1 MPNVKPRKPAPALV
15 VDRDDSLDSI
25 FGLPP
30 LLEGEDPDAYNAL
43 LAQVNGALKPKDI
56 LEQIWVRDF
65 VDITW
70 EIMRLR
76 RLRPAL
82 IVAGYGDAIRD
93 ILTAELG
100 YSRAADFR
108 DKWLRDEENSRA
120 EFKVLLAELGFTM
133 DDVHARALGH
143 KIKIVGSVDQ
153 MIEAAERRRRLV
165 FAEVDRRRE
174 MLARRMREEAN
185 TINAQ
190 LERQGAQAIA
200 HVRGAP

>member
-1 MPNVKPRKPAPALV
+1 MPNAKTRKPTPALI

-25 FGLPP
+25 FGPPP
-30 LLEGEDPDAYNAL
+30 LLDGESTAAYQAL
-43 LAQVNGALKPKDI
+43 H
-56 LEQIWVRDF
+56 EQITAAVKPADFIEQVWVRDF

-76 RLRPAL
+76 RFRTAL

-108 DKWLRDEENSRA
+108 DKWLRDEEDSRA
-120 EFKVLLAELGFTM
+120 EFKVLLAELSFTM

-143 KIKIVGSVDQ
+143 QIKIVGSVDQ
-153 MIEAAERRRRLV
+153 MIEASEHRRRLI
-165 FAEVDRRRE
+165 FSEVDRRRE
-174 MLARRMREEAN
+174 MLARRMREEAK
-185 TINAQ
+185 TIDAQ
-190 LERQGAQAIA
+190 LELQCAQAIA
-200 HVRGAP
+200 QVRAAP